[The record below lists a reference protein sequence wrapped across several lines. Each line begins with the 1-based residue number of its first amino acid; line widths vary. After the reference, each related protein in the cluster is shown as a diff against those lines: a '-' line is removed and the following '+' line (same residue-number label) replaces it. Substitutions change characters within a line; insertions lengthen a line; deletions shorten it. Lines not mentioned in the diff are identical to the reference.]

1 MATNQIRGY
10 IRMHYTPEDYDDAPD
25 ITADFPA
32 IAKYI
37 LKTMN
42 IEKQYCRYTTEYGRF
57 KDWCQGLPS
66 ILDTC
71 YFYNRSACEDLELIC
86 GLRMTDER
94 QAEQAVTRAIYKALC
109 EGRRE

>member
-1 MATNQIRGY
+1 MLTKIRDY
-10 IRMHYTPEDYDDAPD
+10 IRKNYTPDGYDDAPD
-25 ITADFPA
+25 VTADFPT

-37 LKTMN
+37 LKTMHT
-42 IEKQYCRYTTEYGRF
+42 EKQYCRYTTEYERF

-71 YFYNRSACEDLELIC
+71 YFYNRSACADLEFIC
-86 GLRMTDER
+86 GRQMTDER
-94 QAEQAVTRAIYKALC
+94 QAEKAVTWVIYKALC